1 MTIMNHSPKNSNP
14 LCGMIL
20 IDKPIGMT
28 SHQVVSSVRKILQ
41 MDKVGHLGTLDP
53 FASGLLPIL
62 IGGATRLSD
71 EILGS
76 QKQYL
81 FTIKFGV
88 ETDTLDPQG
97 RIIAEKIVPADFEQK
112 IRYVLPQFHGEIAQ
126 IPPAYSALKMH
137 GKPLYAYMRAIGQL
151 PCAIETKKRNIQ
163 IQRLEIIHAD
173 QDKCEITLR
182 TLCGK
187 GTYIRSLARDLADAI
202 GTVGHCSA
210 LRREFLEPSWHV
222 NNSIAFSQENKPS
235 ADFLIS
241 NLISPQNILPAIP
254 NFVLSEIHTKF
265 LLSGNV
271 CSVDK
276 TELVLE
282 KETMKSSY
290 VFITSKNNE
299 VMYYG
304 TMEEIQ
310 NERIKI
316 CPKKKMY

>member
-1 MTIMNHSPKNSNP
+1 MV
-14 LCGMIL
+14 L

-28 SHQVVSSVRKILQ
+28 SHQVVSAVRKILQ

-81 FTIKFGV
+81 FTIKLGM
-88 ETDTLDPQG
+88 ETDTLDLHGQIVNEKSVPVDFE
-97 RIIAEKIVPADFEQK
+97 EKI
-112 IRYVLPQFHGEIAQ
+112 RHVLPQFHGEIAQ
-126 IPPAYSALKMH
+126 IPPVYSALKMQ
-137 GKPLYAYMRAIGQL
+137 GKPLYAYMRAVGQL

-163 IQRLEIIHAD
+163 IQSLEIIHSD
-173 QDKCEITLR
+173 QDKSEITLR
-182 TLCGK
+182 ALCGK
-187 GTYIRSLARDLADAI
+187 GTYIRSLARDLAYAI
-202 GTVGHCSA
+202 GTVGFCNA
-210 LRREFLEPSWHV
+210 LRREFLEPDWHV
-222 NNSIAFSQENKPS
+222 NNAVVFLQENKPS
-235 ADFLIS
+235 ADDLLS
-241 NLISPQNILPAIP
+241 NLISPQTILPNIP
-254 NFVLSEIHTKF
+254 HFVLSEIHTKF

-271 CSVDK
+271 CFVDK

-282 KETMKSSY
+282 KEPMESSY

-304 TMEEIQ
+304 TMEDIQ

>member
-1 MTIMNHSPKNSNP
+1 MNHNAISSHP
-14 LCGMIL
+14 LCGMVL

-28 SHQVVSSVRKILQ
+28 SHQVVSAVRKILQ

-81 FTIKFGV
+81 FTIKLGI
-88 ETDTLDPQG
+88 ETDTLDLHGQIVNEKSVPVDFE
-97 RIIAEKIVPADFEQK
+97 EKIRQ
-112 IRYVLPQFHGEIAQ
+112 VLPQFHGEIEQ
-126 IPPAYSALKMH
+126 IPPVYSALKMQ
-137 GKPLYAYMRAIGQL
+137 GKPLYAYMRAVGQL

-163 IQRLEIIHAD
+163 IQKLEIIHSD
-173 QDKCEITLR
+173 QDKSEITLR
-182 TLCGK
+182 ALCGK
-187 GTYIRSLARDLADAI
+187 GTYIRSLARDLAYAI
-202 GTVGHCSA
+202 GTVGFCNA
-210 LRREFLEPSWHV
+210 LRREFLEPDWHV
-222 NNSIAFSQENKPS
+222 NNAVVFLQENKPS
-235 ADFLIS
+235 ADDLLS
-241 NLISPQNILPAIP
+241 NLISPQAILPNIP
-254 NFVLSEIHTKF
+254 HFVLSEIHTKF

-271 CSVDK
+271 CFVDK

-282 KETMKSSY
+282 KEPMESSY

-304 TMEEIQ
+304 TMQDIQ